1 MIRRTGKVFLVGAG
15 PGAPDLITL
24 RGAEV
29 LKRADIVF
37 HDALVHPGVLALAA
51 RAESIAVGKRCGKF
65 ATAQQF
71 INKRLVDAAR
81 KYRVVVRL
89 KGGDPMLFGRAQEE
103 IAALQAAGVPCE
115 VVPGVT
121 SALAAAAEAHASLTQ
136 RGVARSVAFVT
147 PRVAAGEAPSEWV
160 KSVAAA
166 DTAVIYMGA
175 GHAQAISAALI
186 AAGLS
191 RDLPVLVVESA
202 SLPESRRIALTL
214 GELPEIAHYGVS
226 GPAVILLGRALAAA
240 QSASEEERKAALHY
254 AHA

>member
-1 MIRRTGKVFLVGAG
+1 
-15 PGAPDLITL
+15 
-24 RGAEV
+24 
-29 LKRADIVF
+29 
-37 HDALVHPGVLALAA
+37 
-51 RAESIAVGKRCGKF
+51 
-65 ATAQQF
+65 
-71 INKRLVDAAR
+71 
-81 KYRVVVRL
+81 
-89 KGGDPMLFGRAQEE
+89 
-103 IAALQAAGVPCE
+103 
-115 VVPGVT
+115 
-121 SALAAAAEAHASLTQ
+121 
-136 RGVARSVAFVT
+136 
-147 PRVAAGEAPSEWV
+147 V

-214 GELPEIAHYGVS
+214 GELPEIARYGVS

-240 QSASEEERKAALHY
+240 QSASTERDAELHY